1 MILDARGPN
10 LLEAGLNRWTQ
21 SLGCAESFLQICLAE
36 NEVLVL
42 SGADLKDYYYH
53 YCISPQRLVRNALAG
68 LIEEPV
74 ARRFSCFEERF
85 AGKGP
90 FRAALN
96 SMAMGDL
103 NSVEFGQLAHLS
115 LSLQAK
121 VFAPEEM
128 LTLKS
133 RAPRGTIADGVVI
146 DDLVIAEKLPR
157 EKLHSL
163 GSGAT
168 EGARRLKRAETAYV
182 EGGLKQNLKKSFCEE
197 LRAEVWGAEIDG
209 DAGTCRPLTCRLI
222 PVLSI
227 TVDII
232 RTRAATRHILASIA
246 GFFVAIFQFRRRC
259 MSLLEEV
266 FKAPRWLDEHKAFRI
281 WPALEAELWMLV
293 LISPVVR
300 SNLRSSFC
308 AEVSATDASDSWEA
322 EVSQVFPVHFVEEL
336 GRHSLKKSVWT
347 KLLRPAQIAARI
359 DGTLD
364 PREELPGG
372 ECFGYHPVWQTL
384 FRSVKFKE
392 VWRRRIWRPR
402 HINVHELRTLLAGER
417 RRGLKY
423 PSSRIISAS
432 DSQVSLGAVLKGRS
446 ASPRLNGILRQSLP
460 EHLSSDTTGVY
471 TYVGTSDNPAD
482 DPTRHAAVRDAREAV
497 PWWLERALDG
507 SFGELEAFLKKL
519 ELDSVSML
527 GLSPFGSIVPLAV
540 AAPAPPRPE
549 RRCLFMSNLTQATPE
564 HEAEVFAASLLYA
577 SDP

>member
-1 MILDARGPN
+1 
-10 LLEAGLNRWTQ
+10 
-21 SLGCAESFLQICLAE
+21 
-36 NEVLVL
+36 
-42 SGADLKDYYYH
+42 
-53 YCISPQRLVRNALAG
+53 
-68 LIEEPV
+68 
-74 ARRFSCFEERF
+74 
-85 AGKGP
+85 
-90 FRAALN
+90 
-96 SMAMGDL
+96 MGDL

-133 RAPRGTIADGVVI
+133 RAPRGTIAGGVVI

-182 EGGLKQNLKKSFCEE
+182 EGGLKQNLQKS
-197 LRAEVWGAEIDG
+197 VWGAEIDG

-232 RTRAATRHILASIA
+232 RTRA
-246 GFFVAIFQFRRRC
+246 AIFQFRRRC

-300 SNLRSSFC
+300 SNLRSSLSC

-336 GRHSLKKSVWT
+336 GRRSLKKSVWT

-423 PSSRIISAS
+423 PSSGIISAS
-432 DSQVSLGAVLKGRS
+432 DSQVSLGAETSVLMGKGWS
-446 ASPRLNGILRQSLP
+446 C
-460 EHLSSDTTGVY
+460 VC
-471 TYVGTSDNPAD
+471 
-482 DPTRHAAVRDAREAV
+482 
-497 PWWLERALDG
+497 W
-507 SFGELEAFLKKL
+507 
-519 ELDSVSML
+519 
-527 GLSPFGSIVPLAV
+527 
-540 AAPAPPRPE
+540 
-549 RRCLFMSNLTQATPE
+549 CLWN
-564 HEAEVFAASLLYA
+564 
-577 SDP
+577 